1 MPILDVFF
9 TMLFFFLWV
18 AWIWLVISIFIDIF
32 RSRDLGGW
40 GKAGWSVL
48 VLLVPFLGV
57 LIYLIVRGGSM
68 QDRAMADAQASSDAN
83 REYIRSVA
91 GDSSGGVADELAK
104 LSALR
109 SDGSISDD
117 EFAAAKAKLIA
128 S

>member
-68 QDRAMADAQASSDAN
+68 QDRAMADAQAASDAN

-91 GDSSGGVADELAK
+91 GDSSGGVADELTK